1 MNILD
6 MESKEW
12 EVGFRYWPQRNCKTY
27 VLDRLID
34 FMASRKLQAGDI
46 GNFYYICDKFALFTN
61 MYIIIHRGGKILK
74 RMIII
79 GIVYQHFLIIKI

>member
-12 EVGFRYWPQRNCKTY
+12 EVGFRYWPQGNCKTY

-34 FMASRKLQAGDI
+34 FMASRKLQAGDM

-61 MYIIIHRGGKILK
+61 IYIIIQRWKDPQKDYYYWHCIPT
-74 RMIII
+74 
-79 GIVYQHFLIIKI
+79 YLIIKI